1 MFLFTKG
8 AIMYILIGFSNYLDS
23 AEIQSVRPYDSARLL
38 NDVRLRLNNSDPFRK
53 VMIHDCTLN
62 RTKNSIIVC
71 NDGVYYISNKTVGYI
86 VKQLNGAKPEDDKA
100 KDK

>member
-1 MFLFTKG
+1 
-8 AIMYILIGFSNYLDS
+8 MYILIGFSNYLDS

-38 NDVRLRLNNSDPFRK
+38 NDVRLRLNNSDPLRK
-53 VMIHDCTLN
+53 DMIHDCTLN

-86 VKQLNGAKPEDDKA
+86 VKQLNDSTKRKGKT
-100 KDK
+100 KD

>member
-1 MFLFTKG
+1 MF
-8 AIMYILIGFSNYLDS
+8 INIGFSNYISS
-23 AEIQSVRPYDSARLL
+23 AQIQSVRAYDSAKLL
-38 NDVRLRLNNSDPFRK
+38 GEARLRLNSADPMCK

-86 VKQLNGAKPEDDKA
+86 VKQLNDSTKRKGKT
-100 KDK
+100 KD